1 MKTKKEEIDSRCI
14 AEQNQNE
21 GSCWPIVAGVS
32 ELSIQTAE
40 ASVMDICSGPYS
52 LVGIIGHFTDKQL
65 CKQVMTLIKDRG
77 PRGKHRYFFKKQQV
91 CYSLLPQM

>member
-1 MKTKKEEIDSRCI
+1 MKTKKEEIDSRWI

-21 GSCWPIVAGVS
+21 GSCWPIFTGVS
-32 ELSIQTAE
+32 KLSIQTAE

-52 LVGIIGHFTDKQL
+52 LVGIISRFTDKQL
-65 CKQVMTLIKDRG
+65 CKKVMTLIKDQG
-77 PRGKHRYFFKKQQV
+77 LGENIGIFFKKQQV